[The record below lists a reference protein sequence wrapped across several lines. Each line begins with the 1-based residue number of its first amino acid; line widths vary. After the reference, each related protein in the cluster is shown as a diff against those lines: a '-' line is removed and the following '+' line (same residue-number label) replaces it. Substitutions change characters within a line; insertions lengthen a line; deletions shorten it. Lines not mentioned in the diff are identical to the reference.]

1 MNEDDVVALRPLK
14 PPNFV
19 TFPVAY
25 DPNFGDTDSY
35 DVETHTSWIQAATQ
49 VVFDPAET
57 RQKRLEELRKA
68 LKARSVRLQPG
79 DDNQLLAVTMDQGGD
94 KSVGML
100 LMKHPLSLPQVK
112 CKLLQMAYWFG
123 HQN

>member
-1 MNEDDVVALRPLK
+1 MNEDDVVVLRPLK

-35 DVETHTSWIQAATQ
+35 DVETHTSWIQAAAQ

-79 DDNQLLAVTMDQGGD
+79 DDNQLLAMLRAGQGQVARALHVIEVFLQYQAYE
-94 KSVGML
+94 KKGM
-100 LMKHPLSLPQVK
+100 
-112 CKLLQMAYWFG
+112 
-123 HQN
+123 